1 MPKTKGIKGI
11 RGTSLPTNTI
21 VVIILILIILVVVL
35 LFTTGTFREV
45 FGKIGELLG
54 IAKEGAGESLNNTP

>member
-1 MPKTKGIKGI
+1 MPSKQNRKGM
-11 RGTSLPTNTI
+11 SLPTNTI
-21 VVIILILIILVVVL
+21 VVVILILIVLVVVL

-54 IAKEGAGESLNNTP
+54 IAKEGAGEGLKNLP

>member
-1 MPKTKGIKGI
+1 MSSPKSTKGM
-11 RGTSLPTNTI
+11 SLPTNTI
-21 VVIILILIILVVVL
+21 VAIILILIILVVVL

-54 IAKEGAGESLNNTP
+54 IAKEGAGEGLKNVP